1 MVVQEALQ
9 WVIEGRHTLY
19 YMKLPS
25 LKKNCRKADI
35 VVVTF
40 LAFLFLKLSQEYKN
54 MFSF

>member
-25 LKKNCRKADI
+25 LKKTVEKQI
-35 VVVTF
+35 
-40 LAFLFLKLSQEYKN
+40 LL
-54 MFSF
+54 